1 VADNVG
7 RAAAHLAEVCTELVR
22 KGTDFPTIW
31 TTLLKGHSLVN
42 GIPQSKLEGNR
53 PVLVV
58 RLITGELLLFDGER
72 RKFSVK

>member
-1 VADNVG
+1 VADN
-7 RAAAHLAEVCTELVR
+7 AHHLATVCSELVR

-31 TTLLKGHSLVN
+31 ATLLKGHSLVG
-42 GIPQSKLEGNR
+42 GIPESRLEGNR

-58 RLITGELLLFDGER
+58 RLITGELLVFDGER